1 MINVD
6 TLSKRSDTSL
16 ARTLSVINKRL
27 ERNDFP
33 SDEVRAIYLLN
44 KDLIED
50 EIERR
55 KQTKTVQI

>member
-16 ARTLSVINKRL
+16 TRTLSVINKRL

-33 SDEVRAIYLLN
+33 SDEVKAIYLLN

-50 EIERR
+50 EMERR
-55 KQTKTVQI
+55 K

>member
-16 ARTLSVINKRL
+16 ARTLSVINRRL

-33 SDEVRAIYLLN
+33 NDEVRAIYLLN

-55 KQTKTVQI
+55 K

>member
-1 MINVD
+1 MINPD

-27 ERNDFP
+27 EKNEFPND
-33 SDEVRAIYLLN
+33 EIRAIYLLN
-44 KDLIED
+44 KDLLED

-55 KQTKTVQI
+55 N

>member
-1 MINVD
+1 MINPD

-16 ARTLSVINKRL
+16 ERTLLVINRRL
-27 ERNDFP
+27 QRNDFP
-33 SDEVRAIYLLN
+33 SDEIRAIYLLN

-55 KQTKTVQI
+55 K